1 MEFSFALPGVS
12 QCKCEARCWLR
23 GKCILLFARSVS
35 RMDHTVPL
43 GTKLVPSEH
52 VWENEGSSG
61 DERGERDED
70 ILLSTEVVLLSVFP
84 FKRHIGVHTTEV
96 TNSPKLLPAF
106 LSSCSLHT
114 LSCSTQLS
122 VSSKPSCSP
131 VPHSS
136 AETCGTLLS
145 VFKVISVV
153 KN

>member
-1 MEFSFALPGVS
+1 MLCLVFHSANVKQDVGFGENVFYYLQEVFPEWITLYHSVQNWCQAS
-12 QCKCEARCWLR
+12 TCERTRAP
-23 GKCILLFARSVS
+23 VV
-35 RMDHTVPL
+35 M
-43 GTKLVPSEH
+43 
-52 VWENEGSSG
+52 NEG
-61 DERGERDED
+61 RGMRTSCF
-70 ILLSTEVVLLSVFP
+70 LQRLCCSQSFHS
-84 FKRHIGVHTTEV
+84 KRHIGVHTTEV

-136 AETCGTLLS
+136 AETRGTLLS